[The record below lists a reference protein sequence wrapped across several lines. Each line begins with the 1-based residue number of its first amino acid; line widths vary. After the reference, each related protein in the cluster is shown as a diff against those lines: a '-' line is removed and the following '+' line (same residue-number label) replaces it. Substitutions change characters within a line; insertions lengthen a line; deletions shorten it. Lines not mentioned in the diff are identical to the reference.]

1 VVLFGYGSR
10 GRIFVSHSG
19 PIGWLNLYSWLPKLP
34 AAEGTVPLPA
44 HSRKPRKHLD
54 PVAS

>member
-19 PIGWLNLYSWLPKLP
+19 PMGWINLGSWLPKLP
-34 AAEGTVPLPA
+34 AAEGALSLPT
-44 HSRKPRKHLD
+44 RPGERRKHFD
-54 PVAS
+54 SVAS

>member
-19 PIGWLNLYSWLPKLP
+19 PIGWLNLYRWLPKLP
-34 AAEGTVPLPA
+34 VAEGTAAGSFPQTSKA
-44 HSRKPRKHLD
+44 PRPGSQL
-54 PVAS
+54 V